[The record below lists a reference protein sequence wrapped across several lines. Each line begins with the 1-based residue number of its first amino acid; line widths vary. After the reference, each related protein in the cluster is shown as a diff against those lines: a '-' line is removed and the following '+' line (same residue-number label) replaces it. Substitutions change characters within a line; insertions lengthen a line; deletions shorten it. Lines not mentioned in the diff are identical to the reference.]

1 MVGMRNEGPLEVEEL
16 TAPGRTR
23 LLADLTLLLA
33 RNLVDLES
41 TLRAAIRGAGEPLA
55 DAGAVWLLAPGR
67 EHLEPRAVWKRPDAG
82 DLPPEARG
90 PVAPLPDGLPDAPPT
105 RSAIESLSG
114 AMPLEHAAPVSGEPD
129 GVRGLRIPLRCRGDT
144 LGVLD
149 VVRRADRPA
158 FSAEDVTLAED
169 LAAVCAAAIGNAL
182 LLAGHAKAVRQL
194 TMFRALAEA
203 SPNLI
208 ALEGTGGAAVYVNP
222 RVGEAGIDTASADV
236 WETVRTHV
244 GEDKMTDIRATVES
258 TGRWSGDVAVPT
270 PDKELTLSVDVFALA
285 HANTG
290 ASLGT
295 AWIAED
301 VTTLRGTERA
311 FQAAGAELQRF
322 RALVDASSDFIAI
335 AALDGSV
342 LYVNPAGR
350 AMVGL
355 APDTDV
361 TTTTISDYLT
371 PEGLEA
377 SLRIEQPAVREH
389 GHWEGESTLRG
400 RRGGPPIQVA
410 IASFL
415 MYDRGE
421 PFALATVQRDIT
433 ERVAHEEALRKLAV
447 QRQALLTRL
456 VQAQAEER
464 AEIARDVHDDTVQ
477 VMAAVD
483 LRLGLLRRRL
493 EQEASGLSDAL
504 GPVAESVAR
513 ATDRLRALLFSLEP
527 PELDAG
533 LAVALRSAAQEI
545 FRETPTRCTVDGE
558 REPAAID
565 GTKALAFRIARE
577 ALINVR
583 KHADAATVQVRVVG
597 RHGGLE
603 VSIADDGVGIGPGPV
618 RSSPGHHGLSSMR
631 DRADVAGGTWDIRAR
646 PEGGTEVVFWLPVG
660 PRESGEALE
669 GAPNG

>member
-1 MVGMRNEGPLEVEEL
+1 MRNEGPLEVEEL
-16 TAPGRTR
+16 TVAGRTR

-55 DAGAVWLLAPGR
+55 DAGAVWLLTPDR
-67 EHLEPRAVWKRPDAG
+67 EHLEPRAVWTRPEAGDPPPDATG
-82 DLPPEARG
+82 A
-90 PVAPLPDGLPDAPPT
+90 VAPPLPSGLPDDPPP
-105 RSAIESLSG
+105 RAAIESLSG
-114 AMPLEHAAPVSGEPD
+114 AMPLEHAATGPGEPV
-129 GVRGLRIPLRCRGDT
+129 GARGLRIPLRGRGDT
-144 LGVLD
+144 LGALD
-149 VVRRADRPA
+149 LVRRAHRPA
-158 FSAEDVTLAED
+158 FSAEDVSLAEE
-169 LAAVCAAAIGNAL
+169 LAEVCAVALSNAL
-182 LLAGHAKAVRQL
+182 LLAGHAEAVEQL

-203 SPNLI
+203 SPNMV
-208 ALEGTGGAAVYVNP
+208 ALASTEGGVVYVNP
-222 RVGEAGIDTASADV
+222 RVDEAGIDATAADL
-236 WETVRTHV
+236 WETARTYL
-244 GEDKMTDIRATVES
+244 GEDNATEIRDTVES
-258 TGRWSGDVAVPT
+258 TGRWSGDLAVPT

-285 HANTG
+285 HADTG

-311 FQAAGAELQRF
+311 FRAAGAELQRF

-361 TTTTISDYLT
+361 TTTTIPDYLT

-377 SLRIEQPAVREH
+377 SLRVEQPAVREH
-389 GHWEGESTLRG
+389 GHWEGESTLRNS
-400 RRGGPPIQVA
+400 RGGPPIQVA

-433 ERVAHEEALRKLAV
+433 ERVAHEDALRKLAV
-447 QRQALLTRL
+447 QRQALLSRL

-493 EQEASGLSDAL
+493 DQEAPGLSDAL
-504 GPVAESVAR
+504 DPVADSVAR

-533 LAVALRSAAQEI
+533 LTVALRSAAYEI
-545 FRETPTRCTVDGE
+545 FRETRTRCTVDGE
-558 REPAAID
+558 REPDAIES
-565 GTKALAFRIARE
+565 TKALAFRIARE

-583 KHADAATVQVRVVG
+583 KHADAATAHVTVVG

-603 VSIADDGVGIGPGPV
+603 VSIADDGVGLGPGPV
-618 RSSPGHHGLSSMR
+618 KSSSGHHGLTSMR
-631 DRADVAGGTWDIRAR
+631 DRADVAGGTWEMRAR
-646 PEGGTEVVFWLPVG
+646 PDGGTEVVFWLPIATPPVV
-660 PRESGEALE
+660 EAL
-669 GAPNG
+669 ASDQNG